1 MADDK
6 KFGNNDFEDIYSSS
20 EKNGYEDIYSDSEEE
35 ERAVSSDKK
44 GDDDF
49 EDFFTGRDDK
59 SDNEDFGNETPVPR
73 HREINTSPEVKPYS
87 YNYNRAANS
96 RAKKVSDEHGFTDIS
111 SGKQPKEKKPHRHSA
126 GKIIGID
133 RSCALEMVTTGPVST
148 EYDKLIDRQLERAV
162 ISSTAGFAR
171 IFASAERTL
180 TV

>member
-44 GDDDF
+44 GNDDF

-59 SDNEDFGNETPVPR
+59 SDNVEYENETPVPR

-111 SGKQPKEKKPHRHSA
+111 SGKQPR
-126 GKIIGID
+126 
-133 RSCALEMVTTGPVST
+133 
-148 EYDKLIDRQLERAV
+148 
-162 ISSTAGFAR
+162 
-171 IFASAERTL
+171 
-180 TV
+180 

>member
-20 EKNGYEDIYSDSEEE
+20 EKDGYEDIYSDSEEE
-35 ERAVSSDKK
+35 GRAVSSDKK

-59 SDNEDFGNETPVPR
+59 SDNEDFENETPVPR

-111 SGKQPKEKKPHRHSA
+111 SGRQPREKKHHRHSA
-126 GKIIGID
+126 GKIIGIVILILLVL
-133 RSCALEMVTTGPVST
+133 CAAFAAVT
-148 EYDKLIDRQLERAV
+148 YHQAKKLLGVMDEDDDDNWD
-162 ISSTAGFAR
+162 
-171 IFASAERTL
+171 
-180 TV
+180 

>member
-35 ERAVSSDKK
+35 GRAVSSDKK
-44 GDDDF
+44 GNDDF
-49 EDFFTGRDDK
+49 EDFFTGRNDK
-59 SDNEDFGNETPVPR
+59 ADNEDSENETPVPR

-111 SGKQPKEKKPHRHSA
+111 SGRQPREKKQS
-126 GKIIGID
+126 
-133 RSCALEMVTTGPVST
+133 
-148 EYDKLIDRQLERAV
+148 
-162 ISSTAGFAR
+162 
-171 IFASAERTL
+171 
-180 TV
+180 

>member
-35 ERAVSSDKK
+35 GRAVSSDKK

-59 SDNEDFGNETPVPR
+59 SDNVDSGNETPVPR

-96 RAKKVSDEHGFTDIS
+96 RAKKGFRRARLYRYF
-111 SGKQPKEKKPHRHSA
+111 K
-126 GKIIGID
+126 
-133 RSCALEMVTTGPVST
+133 
-148 EYDKLIDRQLERAV
+148 RQA
-162 ISSTAGFAR
+162 
-171 IFASAERTL
+171 AERKKSL
-180 TV
+180 TDTAQAR

>member
-35 ERAVSSDKK
+35 GRAVSSDKK

-111 SGKQPKEKKPHRHSA
+111 SGRQPREK
-126 GKIIGID
+126 
-133 RSCALEMVTTGPVST
+133 
-148 EYDKLIDRQLERAV
+148 
-162 ISSTAGFAR
+162 
-171 IFASAERTL
+171 
-180 TV
+180 